1 MKKHL
6 SILALLL
13 TCNVHAATGRI
24 EANIQNLNG
33 KAGEYVYLPTTGDK
47 ISYLKWDIKNVP
59 ILNLGYNYEY
69 NNWEFSIRGRKNIG
83 NNIRSGYMKDYDWF
97 STAEESEPVI
107 LASRDPKDI
116 NKPLDKNTAE
126 KLAEEKSKVLGV
138 KLDVKEDEENPGEY
152 IVQYT
157 PKDKDRG
164 ELSNFSKNKNYVKN
178 IIGLDLTAKYYLK
191 KDDKYKIAPMIGL
204 NYDKYEFY
212 ALGGDQKNFIPG
224 TKYHTLEKGSG
235 KKGLT
240 YKQRFMTPYL
250 GLYFDYVIN
259 PNWEV
264 SLLLKGSAWGR
275 ARAKDR
281 HLERGKMESFEKY
294 KSIKYLSSN
303 IAIKYH
309 LNESLTLKY
318 ELELTKY
325 FKNKKSRVRHTDED
339 GKVENIKNL
348 GGISNRTIASSFGFE
363 YKF

>member
-1 MKKHL
+1 MKKYLAIMTLIL
-6 SILALLL
+6 SS
-13 TCNVHAATGRI
+13 TVY
-24 EANIQNLNG
+24 ANGGKVSADIQNLNG
-33 KAGEYVYLPTTGDK
+33 KAGEYVYIPTNGDK
-47 ISYLKWDIKNVP
+47 ISYLKWEIKNVP
-59 ILNLGYNYEY
+59 MLNLGYDYEY

-97 STAEESEPVI
+97 STAEESEAVV
-107 LASRDPKDI
+107 LGSGLTK
-116 NKPLDKNTAE
+116 TEAE
-126 KLAEEKSKVLGV
+126 NMKEEKSKALGV
-138 KLDVKEDEENPGEY
+138 ELDIKEEEGEY
-152 IVQYT
+152 VVQYT
-157 PKDKDRG
+157 PKEKDRG
-164 ELSNFSKNKNYVKN
+164 ELSNFSKNKNYVKS

-191 KDDKYKIAPMIGL
+191 KDDKYKIAPMVGL
-204 NYDKYEFY
+204 NYDKFEFY

-224 TKYHTLEKGSG
+224 TDSYLLIPGDGNKGI
-235 KKGLT
+235 T

-250 GLYFDYVIN
+250 GMYFDYTIN
-259 PNWEV
+259 SNWEV

-309 LNESLTLKY
+309 WNESFTLKY
-318 ELELTKY
+318 EIELTKY
-325 FKNKKSRVRHTDED
+325 FKNKKSNVRHTDED

-348 GGISNRTIASSFGFE
+348 SGISNKTIASSFGFE